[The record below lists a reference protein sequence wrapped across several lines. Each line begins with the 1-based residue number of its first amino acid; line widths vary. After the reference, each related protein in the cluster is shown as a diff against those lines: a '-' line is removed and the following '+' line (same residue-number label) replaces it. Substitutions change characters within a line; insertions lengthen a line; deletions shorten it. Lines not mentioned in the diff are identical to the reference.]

1 MKMKKNLNIEYMR
14 AIACL
19 GVILIH
25 IMKSAHDVF
34 DNMTPE
40 IYFIC
45 TSFVNN
51 LRWCVPVFLMI
62 SGYLLL
68 DPEKKIGLIKIK
80 QYIIRIVIVLG
91 IFGTGFAFIELIS
104 KKHSVCFT
112 FIFRAFVNMLMGNT
126 WNHLWY
132 LYALIALYLFLPML
146 KSITGY
152 LSKQEIT
159 YIIIVFLIYSSV
171 FPTLKELGVTIGI
184 AYLLN
189 SINKRIMEEKLVTLA
204 ILTYTKAQILKN
216 VLENE
221 GIETYIHNVN
231 QIQPVVSSGVRLR
244 IKESDLPRAL
254 KITESS
260 AWLAESIVGEKTP
273 KVEHRTKKVL
283 IPVDFSNYSM
293 KACEFG
299 FNFAKSFDAEV
310 ILLHVYFTP
319 IYASSLPYGDVFN
332 YQISDEETVK
342 NVLHKV
348 HDDLNTLS
356 EKIKQKVAS
365 GEFPDVKYTCV
376 LREGIPEEEILRYNK
391 EHRPRIIIMGT
402 RGKNQKDIDLI
413 GSVTAEIIE
422 RSHTTVLAIP
432 EKTPFNRFNEVKRI
446 AFMTNFDQRDL
457 IAFDSFINGLSPFHF
472 SVSLIHLSDVKDT
485 WNEIKLAG
493 IKDYFQKQYPDLEIH
508 YDVVMS
514 NDFLNSLDNYIKTN
528 QIDIITLT
536 SYKRN
541 IFSRLFNP
549 GIARKM
555 IFHSDTPLLVIN
567 G

>member
-1 MKMKKNLNIEYMR
+1 
-14 AIACL
+14 
-19 GVILIH
+19 
-25 IMKSAHDVF
+25 
-34 DNMTPE
+34 
-40 IYFIC
+40 
-45 TSFVNN
+45 
-51 LRWCVPVFLMI
+51 
-62 SGYLLL
+62 
-68 DPEKKIGLIKIK
+68 
-80 QYIIRIVIVLG
+80 
-91 IFGTGFAFIELIS
+91 
-104 KKHSVCFT
+104 
-112 FIFRAFVNMLMGNT
+112 
-126 WNHLWY
+126 
-132 LYALIALYLFLPML
+132 
-146 KSITGY
+146 
-152 LSKQEIT
+152 
-159 YIIIVFLIYSSV
+159 
-171 FPTLKELGVTIGI
+171 
-184 AYLLN
+184 
-189 SINKRIMEEKLVTLA
+189 MEDKLVTLA

-260 AWLAESIVGEKTP
+260 TWLSESIVGEKTP
-273 KVEHRTKKVL
+273 KVEDDNDSRKIL
-283 IPVDFSNYSM
+283 IPVDFSNYSI

-299 FNFAKSFDAEV
+299 FNFAKAYGAEV
-310 ILLHVYFTP
+310 LLLHVYFTP
-319 IYASSLPYGDVFN
+319 IYASSLTYGDVFN

-342 NVLHKV
+342 TILQKV
-348 HDDLNTLS
+348 HSDLNALADKIK
-356 EKIKQKVAS
+356 EKIAS

-376 LREGIPEEEILRYNK
+376 LREGIPEEEILRYSK
-391 EHRPRIIIMGT
+391 EQRPRIIIMGT
-402 RGKNQKDIDLI
+402 RGKSQKDIDLI
-413 GSVTAEIIE
+413 GSVTAEVIE

-432 EKTPFNRFNEVKRI
+432 ENTPFNSFNEVKRI

-457 IAFDSFINGLSPFHF
+457 IAFDSFINGLDPFHF

-514 NDFLNSLDNYIKTN
+514 NDFLNSLENYIKTN